1 MDKATVKQAMEA
13 TINLL
18 KEISVP
24 ISMTET
30 ITRPIVIAINNLS
43 IGLKTME
50 DNETETAEVREDG
63 NADVG

>member
-43 IGLKTME
+43 IGLKAME
-50 DNETETAEVREDG
+50 DNETETAEVKEDG
-63 NADVG
+63 NADAG